1 MKITEDIDLADF
13 KAWDG
18 GKDTLDT
25 LIENGKCE
33 EAQGY
38 IEELFPDG
46 ISDTDLNDWL
56 WFEAE
61 DQFPGWFFDYS
72 EMEEVE
78 NKVNDMNKVGPMGRP
93 IFMEADGGDVYYLE
107 TDREN
112 DDDPTET
119 PKLKL
124 QAASYVVTNAGSTCN
139 GVVEIEYDFS
149 ESFEDNVQ
157 RLKDEMAQD
166 NILPV
171 LLEDMEYVEDFPE
184 WAICEA
190 MYNEGTDL
198 TDEEKRQVNDWM
210 LENGYGELVDAL
222 EPTRTNFDK
231 YPAFGLACATET
243 VVMRKIDSPV
253 WRIEKRRK
261 SDDDFVEY
269 YNEENTF
276 DSHWYSKEEAIKHLP
291 GNTDD
296 SPFYYEAT
304 CVYSPRKNEKES
316 K

>member
-1 MKITEDIDLADF
+1 MKITEDINLADF

-18 GKDTLDT
+18 GKDRLDT

-38 IEELFPDG
+38 LEEFFPDR
-46 ISDTDLNDWL
+46 ISATGLNDWL

-78 NKVNDMNKVGPMGRP
+78 NKVNDTNKVRPMGRP

-112 DDDPTET
+112 DDDPTKT
-119 PKLKL
+119 PTLKL
-124 QAASYVVTNAGSTCN
+124 QAVSYVVTNAGSTCD

-157 RLKDEMAQD
+157 RLKDEMTKE

-171 LLEDMEYVEDFPE
+171 LPEDMEYVEDFPE
-184 WAICEA
+184 WAICYC
-190 MYNEGTDL
+190 MYGDKNSSGIS
-198 TDEEKRQVNDWM
+198 DEDRKMVDNWM
-210 LENGYGELVDAL
+210 KENGYSELVDAL
-222 EPTRTNFDK
+222 ELTRTGFDNH
-231 YPAFGLACATET
+231 PEFGLACATET
-243 VVMRKIDSPV
+243 VVMRK
-253 WRIEKRRK
+253 
-261 SDDDFVEY
+261 
-269 YNEENTF
+269 
-276 DSHWYSKEEAIKHLP
+276 SKEEQQP
-291 GNTDD
+291 T
-296 SPFYYEAT
+296 
-304 CVYSPRKNEKES
+304 KEN
-316 K
+316 